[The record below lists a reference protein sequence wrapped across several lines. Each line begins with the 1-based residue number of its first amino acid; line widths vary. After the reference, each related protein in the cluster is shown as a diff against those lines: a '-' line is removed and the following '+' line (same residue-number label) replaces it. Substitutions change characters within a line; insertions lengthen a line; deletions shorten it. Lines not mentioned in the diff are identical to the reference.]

1 MGLCL
6 VQPPYNPNMKK
17 TLFIILIALG
27 FQMSSMAQEAQY
39 EKPTW
44 LFGVAAGANFNFYR
58 GTTQQLTS
66 DFIVPTAFHDGQGV
80 GLFAAPL
87 MEFHR
92 PDSRFGFMLQA
103 GYDSRKGTFDQVE
116 SPCNCP
122 EDLNADLDYITI
134 EPSLRIAPFK
144 SNFYIYAGPRLAFNM
159 NNNFAYQKG
168 INPNYPEQVADPE
181 VKGEFSNTNKSVIS
195 MQVGAGYDIPLS
207 SETSQTKAVLSPF
220 VSFQPYFGQN
230 PRSTESWN
238 LTTLRAGV
246 ALKFGRGHKV
256 PVPEPVIV
264 PVVVVPEVT
273 FTINSPRNIPAEP
286 TVTEIF
292 PLRNYVYFD
301 LGSTEIPN
309 RYVKLRKD
317 QVQDFKEDQVQFS
330 TPGNMSGSEKRQM
343 IVYYNVLNILGDRM
357 VKDPTTTITLVGS
370 SEKGPKD
377 GVLMAESTKLYLV
390 DVFGIEASRIKTE
403 GRTKPKINEEQPG
416 GDMDLV
422 LLREGDRR
430 VSIESNSPGLLMEFT
445 SGPDAPLKPVRISP
459 VQEAPV
465 DSYVTFSNAGADT
478 AFTSWSMVVKDENG
492 AVQNVTFSNAGADTA
507 FTSWSMVVKDEN
519 GAVQNFGPY
528 TKESVSLPGKSILG
542 TRPEGDY
549 KITMIGQLES
559 GETLEKETSAHL
571 VLWTPPASEEMMRFS
586 IIYEFNN
593 STAIDMY
600 EKYLTNVV
608 TPKIPENGKVKI
620 QGHTDITGGEDN
632 NLKLS
637 LARANDTQAIIKK
650 ALAQAGRTDVK
661 FEVSGSGED
670 QELAPYANKFPE
682 ERSYNRS
689 VIIDIIPEK

>member
-1 MGLCL
+1 MKSNKILNKGSRIARF
-6 VQPPYNPNMKK
+6 PYNLAFKSIIIG
-17 TLFIILIALG
+17 TLFLAGMQSPLY
-27 FQMSSMAQEAQY
+27 AQETPQATFTQ
-39 EKPTW
+39 PSW
-44 LFGVAAGANFNFYR
+44 WFGAAGGANFNFYR
-58 GTTQQLTS
+58 GTTQQLTT

-80 GLFAAPL
+80 GFFAAPL
-87 MEFHR
+87 IEFHR
-92 PDSRFGFMLQA
+92 PDTRLGFMLQA
-103 GYDSRKGTFDQVE
+103 GYDNRKGSFDQVE

-122 EDLNADLDYITI
+122 EDLNTDLDYITL

-168 INPNYPEQVADPE
+168 INPDYPEQVADPE

-256 PVPEPVIV
+256 PLPEPVIV
-264 PVVVVPEVT
+264 PVVVVPVPEVT

-286 TVTEIF
+286 VVTEIF

-317 QVQDFKEDQVQFS
+317 QVKDFKEDQVQFS
-330 TPGNMSGSEKRQM
+330 TPGNMSGSAKRQM
-343 IVYYNVLNILGDRM
+343 LVYYNVLNILGDRM
-357 VKDPTTTITLVGS
+357 VKNPATTITLVGS
-370 SEKGPKD
+370 SEKGPDD
-377 GVLMAESTKLYLV
+377 GLVMAKSVQTYLV
-390 DVFGIEASRIKTE
+390 DIFGISASRIKTE

-430 VSIESNSPGLLMEFT
+430 VSIESNSPSLLMEFT

-478 AFTSWSMVVKDENG
+478 AFTSWSI
-492 AVQNVTFSNAGADTA
+492 
-507 FTSWSMVVKDEN
+507 VVKDEN

-528 TKESVSLPGKSILG
+528 TKESVNLPGKSILG

-549 KITMIGQLES
+549 KITMIGQLKS
-559 GETLEKETSAHL
+559 GATLEKETSAHL
-571 VLWTPPASEEMMRFS
+571 VLWTPPATDEMMRFS

-593 STAIDMY
+593 STAIAMY

-650 ALAQAGRTDVK
+650 ALAKAGRTDVK
-661 FEVSGSGED
+661 FEVSGLGED
-670 QELAPYANKFPE
+670 QKLAPYANKFPE